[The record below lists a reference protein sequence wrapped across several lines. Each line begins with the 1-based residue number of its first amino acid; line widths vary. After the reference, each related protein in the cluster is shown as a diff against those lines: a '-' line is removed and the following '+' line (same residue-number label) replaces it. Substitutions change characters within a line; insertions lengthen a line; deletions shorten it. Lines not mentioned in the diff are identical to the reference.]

1 MLYAVWSTYRPHV
14 GTARKTLLLRI
25 TANVNMWAFISID
38 YKALMQMVL
47 AAGHIL
53 PEVSSDFFFY
63 HVLSYLWILHNLWEK
78 LTLVLQFTPC
88 MVFSVTYYIVGVT
101 HVL

>member
-1 MLYAVWSTYRPHV
+1 MMHRYFSKYNFLVILFFLAMLYAVWSTYRPHV
-14 GTARKTLLLRI
+14 GTAWKTLLLRI

-53 PEVSSDFFFY
+53 PEVSSGIFYFYFFFK
-63 HVLSYLWILHNLWEK
+63 IL
-78 LTLVLQFTPC
+78 FT
-88 MVFSVTYYIVGVT
+88 MY
-101 HVL
+101 

>member
-14 GTARKTLLLRI
+14 GTAWKTLLLRI

-53 PEVSSDFFFY
+53 PEVSSDNFI
-63 HVLSYLWILHNLWEK
+63 YLFIY
-78 LTLVLQFTPC
+78 
-88 MVFSVTYYIVGVT
+88 FSMY
-101 HVL
+101 